1 MGRNFVMSLNEQVS
15 KILENFDGASSN
27 EILDVLKQI
36 QPQFKSNL
44 TSEYLDGKIQKIVDI
59 EDESEKKKQCKA
71 LTPYLDWYL
80 QGL

>member
-1 MGRNFVMSLNEQVS
+1 MSMNEQVS
-15 KILENFDGASSN
+15 KILENFDSVSSG

-44 TSEYLDGKIQKIVDI
+44 TSEYLDGKIQKIADVDG
-59 EDESEKKKQCKA
+59 ESEKKKQCKA

>member
-1 MGRNFVMSLNEQVS
+1 MSLNEQVS
-15 KILENFDGASSN
+15 KILENFENASSG
-27 EILDVLKQI
+27 EIIDVLKQI

-44 TSEYLDGKIQKIVDI
+44 TLEYLDGKIQKIVDI

>member
-1 MGRNFVMSLNEQVS
+1 MSLNEQVS
-15 KILENFDGASSN
+15 KILENFESASSS

-36 QPQFKSNL
+36 QPQFKSDL
-44 TSEYLDGKIQKIVDI
+44 TSDYLNGKIQKIADI

>member
-1 MGRNFVMSLNEQVS
+1 MSLNEQVS
-15 KILENFDGASSN
+15 RILENFENTSSS
-27 EILDVLKQI
+27 EIVDVLKQI
-36 QPQFKSNL
+36 QPQFKSDL
-44 TSEYLDGKIQKIVDI
+44 TSEYLGGKIQKISDA

>member
-1 MGRNFVMSLNEQVS
+1 MSLNEQVS
-15 KILENFDGASSN
+15 KILENFDSASSS

-44 TSEYLDGKIQKIVDI
+44 TSEYLDGKIQKIVDV
-59 EDESEKKKQCKA
+59 DGESEKKKQCKA

>member
-1 MGRNFVMSLNEQVS
+1 MSLNEQVAR
-15 KILENFDGASSN
+15 ILENFDGTPSN
-27 EILDVLKQI
+27 EIIDVLKQI

-44 TSEYLDGKIQKIVDI
+44 TSEYLDGKIQKIVDV

-71 LTPYLDWYL
+71 LTPYFDWYL

>member
-44 TSEYLDGKIQKIVDI
+44 TSEYLDGKIQKIADI

-71 LTPYLDWYL
+71 LTPYFDWYL

>member
-1 MGRNFVMSLNEQVS
+1 MSLNEQVS
-15 KILENFDGASSN
+15 KILENFDGTSSG
-27 EILDVLKQI
+27 EIIDVLKQI

-44 TSEYLDGKIQKIVDI
+44 TSEYLDGKIKKIVDV

>member
-1 MGRNFVMSLNEQVS
+1 MSLNEQVS
-15 KILENFDGASSN
+15 KILENFDSVSSG

-44 TSEYLDGKIQKIVDI
+44 TSEYLDGKIQKIADVDG
-59 EDESEKKKQCKA
+59 ESEKKKQCKA

>member
-1 MGRNFVMSLNEQVS
+1 MSLNEQVS
-15 KILENFDGASSN
+15 KILENFESASSS

-36 QPQFKSNL
+36 QPQFKSDL
-44 TSEYLDGKIQKIVDI
+44 TSEYLDGKIQKIVDV

>member
-1 MGRNFVMSLNEQVS
+1 MSLDEQVS
-15 KILENFDGASSN
+15 KILENFENTSSS
-27 EILDVLKQI
+27 EIVDVLKQI

-44 TSEYLDGKIQKIVDI
+44 TSEYLDGKIQKILDAA
-59 EDESEKKKQCKA
+59 DESEKMKQCKA

>member
-1 MGRNFVMSLNEQVS
+1 MSLNEKVS
-15 KILENFDGASSN
+15 KILENFESASSS
-27 EILDVLKQI
+27 EIIDVLKQI

>member
-1 MGRNFVMSLNEQVS
+1 MSLNEQVS
-15 KILENFDGASSN
+15 KILENFDGASPG
-27 EILDVLKQI
+27 EIIDVLKQI

-71 LTPYLDWYL
+71 LTPYFDWYL

>member
-1 MGRNFVMSLNEQVS
+1 MSLNEQVS
-15 KILENFDGASSN
+15 KILENFDIVTSN
-27 EILDVLKQI
+27 EIIDVLKQI

-44 TSEYLDGKIQKIVDI
+44 TSEYLDGKIQKIENV